1 MKLDK
6 PKKFNG
12 KHKRTMEAKKS
23 NAEKGKNIKGQ
34 WKQKDK
40 YGKELKKVK
49 NIINFVENSWK
60 LKIKCKRGLRIRVKR

>member
-23 NAEKGKNIKGQ
+23 NAEKGKTLKGN
-34 WKQKDK
+34 
-40 YGKELKKVK
+40 GNKKTNMAK
-49 NIINFVENSWK
+49 N
-60 LKIKCKRGLRIRVKR
+60 